1 MKQQGQAEESEGREE
16 KEPSLQ
22 QQFTCVRLHQRVQ
35 DLAHN
40 TFHEIIQL
48 AIIDHFVNNFF
59 CYHLPF
65 QSELAELNSAL
76 EHTIR
81 LLLGINMNNYFTIS
95 S

>member
-1 MKQQGQAEESEGREE
+1 MKQQSQAEESEGREE

-48 AIIDHFVNNFF
+48 AIIDHFV
-59 CYHLPF
+59 
-65 QSELAELNSAL
+65 
-76 EHTIR
+76 
-81 LLLGINMNNYFTIS
+81 
-95 S
+95 